1 MMFKTTEKWVVT
13 YAIDSL
19 DPSPMVMSFD
29 TWDEAQDWIARE
41 VEQRVQYTVEHSPYY
56 VTEEER
62 DQMTETEACL
72 VSVEK
77 RTVHMLNQPVKSG
90 PGPASCAQEWWG

>member
-29 TWDEAQDWIARE
+29 TWDEAQDWIVRE
-41 VEQRVQYTVEHSPYY
+41 VEQRVQYEVEHSPYY
-56 VTEEER
+56 VTEER

-77 RTVHMLNQPVKSG
+77 RTVHLLNQPIEEDV
-90 PGPASCAQEWWG
+90 

>member
-1 MMFKTTEKWVVT
+1 MYKTVEKWVVT

-29 TWDEAQDWIARE
+29 TWHEAQDWIVRE
-41 VEQRVQYTVEHSPYY
+41 VEQRVQYTVDHHPYSLDEGERNDI
-56 VTEEER
+56 EEME
-62 DQMTETEACL
+62 CSL

-77 RTVHMLNQPVKSG
+77 RTVHLLNQPIEED
-90 PGPASCAQEWWG
+90 A

>member
-1 MMFKTTEKWVVT
+1 MKVWAVT

-29 TWDEAQDWIARE
+29 TEQEAHDWVSRE
-41 VEQRVQYTVEHSPYY
+41 VSQRVQYTVDHHPYSLDERERADI
-56 VTEEER
+56 EEMEWSLVKIS
-62 DQMTETEACL
+62 ET
-72 VSVEK
+72 VRV
-77 RTVHMLNQPVKSG
+77 RSG